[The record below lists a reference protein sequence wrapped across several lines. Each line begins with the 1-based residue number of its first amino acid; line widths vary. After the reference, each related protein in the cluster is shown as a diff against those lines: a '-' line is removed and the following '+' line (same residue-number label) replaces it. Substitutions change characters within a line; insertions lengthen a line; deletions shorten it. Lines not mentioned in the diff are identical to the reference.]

1 MASSY
6 EGMTTSDSSWVEHA
20 LDSIPAE
27 IAVLNSTGHII
38 YVNRE
43 WRRFGECNSASH
55 TFLGLNY
62 LDVCRSATDPTAA
75 SVAAAISNLL
85 SGASTHYACEYPCE
99 TPAGLL
105 WFRMLLT
112 ATSHLPERHII
123 VQHIDITDRIEAEQR
138 LRQIYAAVAEGIVVT
153 DGAQQIISVNPAAE
167 NLFTQPESALLGQ
180 RLDSLLPLP
189 PAEPGRRCRVT
200 LNNLSLQAS
209 CFSFADRSGRYHV
222 WTLTELPLRQ
232 EPPSSFALDHFS
244 SDYLALL
251 EIAPKAASFD
261 TAPTFLA
268 SVSSFV
274 TRLHQS
280 SISPSSFMRLHAYAL
295 QRSAAA
301 VFMEDARLLALH
313 ILTELGAL
321 YHREVSRP

>member
-6 EGMTTSDSSWVEHA
+6 EGMTSSDSSWAQHA
-20 LDSIPAE
+20 LDSVPAE
-27 IAVLNSTGHII
+27 IAVLNSSGHII

-43 WRRFGECNSASH
+43 WRRFGETNSVPTS
-55 TFLGLNY
+55 FLGVNY
-62 LDVCRSATDPTAA
+62 LDICRSTDDPTAA
-75 SVAAAISNLL
+75 SVAAALSDLL
-85 SGASTHYACEYPCE
+85 SGASTHYSCEYPCD
-99 TPAGLL
+99 TPDGHL
-105 WFRMLLT
+105 WFRMILT

-138 LRQIYAAVAEGIVVT
+138 LRQIYSAVAEGIVVT
-153 DGAQQIISVNPAAE
+153 DGSQQIISVNPAAE
-167 NLFTQPESALLGQ
+167 NLFAQPESALLGQ
-180 RLDSLLPLP
+180 RLDTLLPLP
-189 PAEPGRRCRVT
+189 PAEPGRRCRVS
-200 LNNLSLQAS
+200 LHGLSLQAS

-251 EIAPKAASFD
+251 AVAPKAASFD

-268 SVSSFV
+268 SVSTFV

-280 SISPSSFMRLHAYAL
+280 SISPSTFMRLHSYAI
-295 QRSAAA
+295 QRSSSS
-301 VFMEDARLLALH
+301 FMEEARLLALH

-321 YHREVSRP
+321 YHREISRP